1 MFGLRIVRSEYVSD
15 LEKRVEAYE
24 RRIDKSNVF
33 IGKVKTKIDTLTNN
47 SKKLTKTEI
56 VNELRNLMKGLR

>member
-33 IGKVKTKIDTLTNN
+33 INNVRNKLKSLTSN

-56 VNELRNLMKGLR
+56 VNELNRLMKGLR